1 MYTHTYLHGYRAV
14 SIVVL
19 SMLGAAP
26 RVAGQVGLG
35 LVPMRLEMKLS
46 GGQQQS
52 GVLNLTNDSA
62 GRVRI
67 RAEVLDF
74 YVDDNATPQFVR
86 SAPGAAYSCQSWL
99 TLNPM
104 EMEVDSKAQALVRY
118 TIKAPAGSPERGYH
132 CAAAFTT
139 LPTAGDLSQTGI
151 KTAVRIVSAF
161 YVVLGNPSV
170 EGGFKEIRLE
180 RTSDPKEPWRAVVV
194 LKNFSDMHFRPS
206 GELSLLDDAGKV
218 VESNPFV
225 PLPVLPKREQPFLFP
240 LKAALAPGN
249 YTLRARVDMG
259 SSDLQE
265 GTAMVTVLP
274 QPKP

>member
-1 MYTHTYLHGYRAV
+1 MHTQSYLHGKLAV
-14 SIVVL
+14 TTAIL
-19 SMLGAAP
+19 LTLCAAP
-26 RVAGQVGLG
+26 HLAGQVGLG

-52 GVLNLTNDSA
+52 GVLNLTNDSV

-86 SAPGAAYSCQSWL
+86 SSPEAPYSCQNWL

-104 EMEVDSKAQALVRY
+104 EMEVDSSAQALVRY
-118 TIKAPAGSPERGYH
+118 TIKTPAGSPQRSYH

-139 LPTAGDLSQTGI
+139 LATAGDLAQTGI

-161 YVVLGNPSV
+161 YVVLGNPAV
-170 EGGFKEIRLE
+170 EAGFKELRLE
-180 RTSDPKEPWRAVVV
+180 NTSDPKEPWRAVVV
-194 LKNFSDMHFRPS
+194 LKNLSDMHFRPS
-206 GELSLLDDAGKV
+206 GELSLLDEGGNV
-218 VESNPFV
+218 VESNPFA

-240 LKAALAPGN
+240 LKSALAPGN

-259 SSDLQE
+259 SADLQE
-265 GTAMVTVLP
+265 GTAMVTVP

>member
-1 MYTHTYLHGYRAV
+1 MHTHTYLHGKLAV
-14 SIVVL
+14 TTTTL
-19 SMLGAAP
+19 LMLCAAP
-26 RVAGQVGLG
+26 HLAGQVGLG

-52 GVLNLTNDSA
+52 GVLNLSNDSV

-67 RAEVLDF
+67 RAEIVDF
-74 YVDDNATPQFVR
+74 YVDDKATPQFVR
-86 SAPGAAYSCQSWL
+86 SSTEAPYSCQNWL

-104 EMEVDSKAQALVRY
+104 EMEVESGAQAPVRY
-118 TIKAPAGSPERGYH
+118 TIKTPAGAPQRSYH

-139 LPTAGDLSQTGI
+139 LPTAGDLAQTGI

-161 YVVLGNPSV
+161 YVVLGNPAV
-170 EGGFKEIRLE
+170 EAGFKEIRLE
-180 RTSDPKEPWRAVVV
+180 NTSDPKEPWRAVVV

-206 GELSLLDDAGKV
+206 GELSLLDDAGNL
-218 VESNPFV
+218 VESNPFAS
-225 PLPVLPKREQPFLFP
+225 LPVLPKREQPFLFP
-240 LKAALAPGN
+240 LKSALAPGN

-259 SSDLQE
+259 TADLQE
-265 GTAMVTVLP
+265 GTTIVTVP